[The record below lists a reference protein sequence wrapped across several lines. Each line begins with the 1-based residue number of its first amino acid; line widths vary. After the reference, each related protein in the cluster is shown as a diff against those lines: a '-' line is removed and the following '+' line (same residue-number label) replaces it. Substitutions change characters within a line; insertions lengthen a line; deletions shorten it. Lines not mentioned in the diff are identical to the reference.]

1 MSQNAS
7 VVATRFA
14 PPRIGRRAIRRDRL
28 LARLHDAREC
38 RLALITAG
46 AGFGKS
52 TLVALWR
59 QELLCAGARV
69 VWMSLTADD
78 GSLGQFCA
86 ALHGALRQA
95 GVPVQDDVLLLSE
108 SDRDPKLAARA
119 LLDVLPGAPGDLYL
133 LIDDF
138 HHVDDP
144 RTLQLVQTLLD
155 AAFPGLRLVITS
167 RSRSPLLLGRLRAT
181 GDLCEIHDAE
191 LAFELPEALSFLQAN
206 LDPTIT
212 PEVAAQIHA
221 VSDGWPIGM
230 QLIAIALKSDPL
242 RWERLRVLRP
252 SSEDLAA
259 YLSEDV
265 IGDLPP
271 EMVEFMQR
279 VSILRRFD
287 GDLAAHVTG
296 FPDAEELIS
305 EIRSRNLFLQP
316 VEADGRQRW
325 YRFHPLFSEFLGQGL
340 TRSGISVMQLHRR
353 AADWFAREGLLA
365 EAMRH
370 ALLGDDFDAVIRLL
384 EDDPAPLETVSELST
399 MVRWIEHLPAGVLA
413 RHPKLLFLGG
423 WASVL
428 TARTERAEMWAAML
442 ESEVAG
448 EVDIPE
454 LRLLEAMIA
463 SQRDDPL
470 RADALMAG
478 LRRGP
483 LGNPQLE
490 PLRIAML
497 VWVHVT
503 AGDHAGARS
512 VYRSSSARATR
523 TGTGELALLA
533 AATAAL
539 GILREGRVFE
549 AHGLVE
555 VALETAQRHHGR
567 NSMSACLCAAV
578 SAACLYELGRID
590 DARERLTN
598 RLGMLRHSAPE
609 MVLQVALTQGRLHW
623 LRESRNDALDH
634 LLHEEAHFRS
644 LRFDR
649 GVAHMLAEQ
658 QRLALEEGDLR
669 HAAALQAA
677 IDGLA
682 RGRSQADMRDAEIQA
697 VAALACTRLALA
709 RHDPTQALR
718 SVRTVQAMA
727 ARLGRQ
733 SLQVTADLLQAQA
746 LDDLG
751 RMPDADACIRAALAT
766 GRRLGLVRTLLDE
779 GERIPG
785 MLLRVE
791 ADDRT
796 GRDDYLQRLIP
807 DSAMD
812 ERERGAA
819 PAILAQTLAGRHGTL
834 PLTPR
839 ELEIVA
845 LLDQSM
851 SNKRIAL
858 ALNISEQT
866 VKWNL
871 KSIFGKLGVGSRY
884 QATVVAR
891 ELGLPPGV
899 RGRGKLPSDP
909 PDRPRARR

>member
-1 MSQNAS
+1 MSKNAS

-28 LARLHDAREC
+28 LARLHDARDC
-38 RLALITAG
+38 RLTLITAG

-69 VWMSLTADD
+69 VWMSLAADD
-78 GSLGQFCA
+78 DSLGQFCA

-95 GVPVQDDVLLLSE
+95 GIPVQDDVLLLSE

-119 LLDVLPGAPGDLYL
+119 LLHVLPGAPGDLYL

-155 AAFPGLRLVITS
+155 AASPGLRLVITS

-181 GDLCEIHDAE
+181 GDLCEIHDAQ
-191 LAFELPEALSFLQAN
+191 LAFELPEALSFLRVN
-206 LDPTIT
+206 LDPAIT
-212 PEVAAQIHA
+212 PEVAAQIHE

-230 QLIAIALKSDPL
+230 QLIAIALKSDPH
-242 RWERLRVLRP
+242 RWGRLRVLRP
-252 SSEDLAA
+252 SSEDLDA

-271 EMVEFMQR
+271 QMVEFMQR
-279 VSILRRFD
+279 VSILRRFG

-296 FPDAEELIS
+296 FAEAEELIS
-305 EIRSRNLFLQP
+305 EIRARNLFLQP
-316 VEADGRQRW
+316 VETDGRQCW
-325 YRFHPLFSEFLGQGL
+325 YRFHPLFSDFLGQGL
-340 TRSGISVMQLHRR
+340 ARSGIAVTQLHRR
-353 AADWFAREGLLA
+353 AADWFARNGLLA

-384 EDDPAPLETVSELST
+384 EDNPAPLDTVSELSAL
-399 MVRWIEHLPAGVLA
+399 VHWVEQLPAAVLV

-442 ESEVAG
+442 ESDAAG
-448 EVDIPE
+448 DVDIAE
-454 LRLLEAMIA
+454 LRLLKAMIA
-463 SQRDDPL
+463 SQQDDPV

-478 LRRGP
+478 LREGP
-483 LGNPQLE
+483 LVNPQLE

-497 VWVHVT
+497 VWVQVT

-512 VYRSSSARATR
+512 VYQSSSARATR
-523 TGTGELALLA
+523 AGTGELELLA
-533 AATAAL
+533 TATAAL
-539 GILREGRVFE
+539 GILREGRVLE

-555 VALETAQRHHGR
+555 AALETAQRQHGR

-578 SAACLYELGRID
+578 LAACLYELDRVD
-590 DARERLTN
+590 DARERLAN
-598 RLGMLRHSAPE
+598 RLGLLRHSAPE
-609 MVLQVALTQGRLHW
+609 ITLQAVITQGRLRW
-623 LRESRNDALDH
+623 MCESLNAALDH

-649 GVAHMLAEQ
+649 GVVHMLAEQ

-669 HAAALQAA
+669 HAATLQAA
-677 IDGLA
+677 IHELA
-682 RGRSQADMRDAEIQA
+682 RGRSQADMRDAEIRA

-709 RHDPTQALR
+709 RHEPSQALR
-718 SVRTVQAMA
+718 SVQEVQAMA
-727 ARLGRQ
+727 ARFGMQ
-733 SLQVTADLLQAQA
+733 CLQVTSDLLQAQA

-751 RMPDADACIRAALAT
+751 RIPEADACIRAALAT
-766 GRRLGLVRTLLDE
+766 GRRLGLLRTLLDE
-779 GERIPG
+779 GERIRG

-791 ADDRT
+791 AGDRT
-796 GRDDYLQRLIP
+796 GCDDYLQRLIL
-807 DSAMD
+807 DSAMGA
-812 ERERGAA
+812 RQRGAT
-819 PAILAQTLAGRHGTL
+819 PAILAQPPAGRIGTL

-851 SNKRIAL
+851 PNKRIAL

-871 KSIFGKLGVGSRY
+871 KSIFGKLRVGSRY

-891 ELGLPPGV
+891 ELGLIPGV
-899 RGRGKLPSDP
+899 RDGGELPSDP
-909 PDRPRARR
+909 PGHQRARR